1 MISAVLQA
9 AFRNRPEAIQM
20 IIEYGSGKN
29 DQPVPVSENEQP
41 TPEASFLKDLVALK
55 DIVSHVLYK

>member
-1 MISAVLQA
+1 MISAVFQA

-29 DQPVPVSENEQP
+29 DQPVPESENEQP
-41 TPEASFLKDLVALK
+41 TEASFLKDLVALK